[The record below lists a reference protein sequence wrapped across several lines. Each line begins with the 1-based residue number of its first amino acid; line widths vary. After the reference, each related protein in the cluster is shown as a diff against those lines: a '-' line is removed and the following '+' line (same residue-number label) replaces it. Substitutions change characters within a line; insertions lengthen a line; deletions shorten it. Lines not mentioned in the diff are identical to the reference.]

1 MKEKLRLMIKIAK
14 LYYESGLTQDAISQR
29 LRLSRPRVSRLMQEA
44 LDQGI
49 VRISIPQEPGSYAEL
64 EQQVETRFGLLEAI
78 IADVTDLS
86 KSETVSRDLGIAAAG
101 QFGRLV
107 QDGDIV
113 GLTWGVTLASMVENL
128 QPEKKRNSM
137 VVQMVGGLGEP
148 QAETHATGLVSRTST
163 AIGASLWLLPAPGV
177 VGSAE
182 FAALLRSDRH
192 ISQTLEMVKKANIAF
207 VGVGAPTRGSLLMRD
222 ESIISWQ
229 EMEKLIDFGAVG
241 DIGLHFYD
249 IQGNLV
255 KTELDER
262 VIGISLEEMRM
273 LSRVVGI
280 AGGPEKFNA
289 ILGAIRGRFINTLVT
304 DPATARKLLEL
315 QT

>member
-49 VRISIPQEPGSYAEL
+49 VKISIEEEPGSYAEL
-64 EQQVETRFGLLEAI
+64 EQQIETRFGLLEVI
-78 IADVTDLS
+78 IVDVTDPAVT
-86 KSETVSRDLGIAAAG
+86 ETVSKDLGIAAAG
-101 QFGRLV
+101 LFSRLV

-113 GLTWGVTLASMVENL
+113 GFTWGATLASLVENL
-128 QPEKKRNSM
+128 EPEKKRNS
-137 VVQMVGGLGEP
+137 VVIQMVGGLGEP

-163 AIGASLWLLPAPGV
+163 VIGASLWLLPAPGV

-182 FAALLRSDRH
+182 FASLLRSDRY
-192 ISQTLEMVKKANIAF
+192 ISQTLEMAKKADIAF
-207 VGVGAPTRGSLLMRD
+207 VGIGAPTRDSLLMRD

-229 EMEKLIDFGAVG
+229 EMEKLIDLGAVG
-241 DIGLHFYD
+241 DISLHFYD

-255 KTELDER
+255 QTELDER

-280 AGGPEKFNA
+280 AGGSEKFNA
-289 ILGAIRGRFINTLVT
+289 ILGAIHGRFINTLIT
-304 DPATARKLLEL
+304 DPTTARKLLEV